1 MSPAVA
7 PGLERKSAPMPTSA
21 VAIIEL
27 LIGFRVEPSSRGA
40 VNLQPSGFDG
50 RFPSP
55 EAGAPAVFR
64 GGASGELPESADRLD
79 GRAASGAVTTG
90 WL

>member
-27 LIGFRVEPSSRGA
+27 LIGFSVEPRSSGA
-40 VNLQPSGFDG
+40 VNLQPSGFEG
-50 RFPSP
+50 RFWP
-55 EAGAPAVFR
+55 EVSAPVADR
-64 GGASGELPESADRLD
+64 GGVCGRSPVSADGLD
-79 GRAASGAVTTG
+79 GRAASRAVTTG